1 MTEVLKQGSHETL
14 KNIYLPYLAT
24 VKEIREEAPDIKTL
38 KLVFEDEEVR
48 KSFTYRSGQF
58 IEFSMFGIGEAPFC
72 LASSPTREGYIEC
85 SIKKMGKVTQA
96 VHELEEGETVGIR
109 GPYGNSFPLE
119 EMKGKNLIFVGGGIG
134 LAPLRSLIWNVIDTR
149 DDFKDVIIVYGARNV
164 EGLVY
169 KNELKQWQNTPGVNL
184 ALAVDPGGE
193 TEDWKGEV
201 GFVPAI
207 LEKVNPSSENSVVIT
222 CGPPIMIKFVL
233 VALDKMNFSPQQ
245 IITTLE
251 KKMTCG
257 LGQCGRCNIGSLFV
271 CKDGPVFTYAQIKE
285 FQEEI

>member
-1 MTEVLKQGSHETL
+1 M
-14 KNIYLPYLAT
+14 KNIYLPHLAA
-24 VKEIREEAPDIKTL
+24 VEEIREEAPDIKTF
-38 KLVFEDEEVR
+38 KLVFQDEEVR

-58 IEFSMFGIGEAPFC
+58 IEFSVFGIGEAPFC

-149 DDFKDVIIVYGARNV
+149 DNFKDVIIVYGARNV

-184 ALAVDPGGE
+184 ALTVDPGGE